1 MRNISPNPGQGGEYR
16 DGFYHDYS
24 ASGQIL
30 EWLADRRVWRES
42 SRMREKRFN
51 HAVSTVSR
59 SSGILEH
66 CSLDSSERTESN
78 RESILDFINEAN
90 IEEYAQKY
98 KQGPRA
104 LIKRYLESQD
114 PVFYQSNDIK

>member
-1 MRNISPNPGQGGEYR
+1 
-16 DGFYHDYS
+16 
-24 ASGQIL
+24 
-30 EWLADRRVWRES
+30 
-42 SRMREKRFN
+42 MREKRFN

>member
-1 MRNISPNPGQGGEYR
+1 
-16 DGFYHDYS
+16 
-24 ASGQIL
+24 
-30 EWLADRRVWRES
+30 
-42 SRMREKRFN
+42 MREKRFN

-90 IEEYAQKY
+90 IEEQK
-98 KQGPRA
+98 
-104 LIKRYLESQD
+104 I
-114 PVFYQSNDIK
+114 